1 MDSGATV
8 ENAYRKDYNVKIVV
22 FTVKILL
29 FFSKTLDFSFPNEY
43 NSENSCKQLNIT
55 WAMALREYF
64 FMEIIK
70 IPLGASLISNKSKI
84 KKGGM

>member
-22 FTVKILL
+22 PTVKLLLL
-29 FFSKTLDFSFPNEY
+29 FTKTLDFLISNEY
-43 NSENSCKQLNIT
+43 NSENSYKQLNIT

-64 FMEIIK
+64 FVEIIK